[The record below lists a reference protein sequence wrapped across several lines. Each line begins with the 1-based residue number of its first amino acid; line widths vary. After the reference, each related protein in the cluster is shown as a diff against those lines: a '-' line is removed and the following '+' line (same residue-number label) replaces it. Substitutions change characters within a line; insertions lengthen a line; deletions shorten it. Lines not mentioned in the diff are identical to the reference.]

1 MVRRK
6 TLLSYIPMKRLTLF
20 ISLCFLV
27 LPGLS
32 PAAQQ
37 TASNF
42 VPVTDAMLQNPDP
55 ADWLMW
61 RRTLNSWGYS
71 PLDQINRSN
80 VRNLRM
86 VWTRGMGP
94 GVQEATPLVYR
105 GVMYLPNPSDL
116 IEAINATTGEL
127 VWSYKREWKEEVTKI
142 LPVPSINRNLAIYG
156 NTIIDTSADDHVF
169 ALDASSGKLVW
180 ENSILDMK
188 ESPAQETSGPII
200 AKGKIFSGRG
210 CEAKK
215 SALAC
220 VIVAHDAKTGKELW
234 RTRTV
239 PRPGEPGDETWGGI
253 PFEKRSHVGA
263 WMVPSYDADLNLLY
277 VGTSVTAPAPKFMLA
292 GNEYQYLYHN
302 STLALDADTGKIV
315 WYYQHLVD
323 HWDFDHPFERL
334 LVDTAVAPNAAD
346 VSWINPKIK
355 PGERRKVI
363 TGVPG
368 KTGIVYTLDRQ
379 TGEFLW
385 AKPTVRQNV
394 VASIDGATGRVTEN
408 PETLFTA
415 VGQQR
420 FVCPT
425 VNGGKNFPAGAY
437 SPLTNTMYYPLQNA
451 CANVTA
457 VQDGPGTAYAILN
470 NNQIA
475 PGTDKIGTVQA
486 ISVETGKTVWKYE
499 QRAASMSLVATGGG
513 LIFGGDSSGH
523 FRAFD
528 QNTGNVLWDVNL
540 GSPVTGYPIT
550 FAVRGK
556 QYVAVSTGNSL
567 VSSGL
572 NRLSPELRPSNAS
585 NVFVFA
591 LPE

>member
-1 MVRRK
+1 
-6 TLLSYIPMKRLTLF
+6 MKCLTF
-20 ISLCFLV
+20 AIVSLV
-27 LPGLS
+27 LLFSGFYS
-32 PAAQQ
+32 VAQQ
-37 TASNF
+37 SASGF
-42 VPVTDAMLQNPDP
+42 VPVTDEILQNPAP

-61 RRTLNSWGYS
+61 RRTLNGWGYN
-71 PLDQINRSN
+71 PLDQINRTN

-116 IEAINATTGEL
+116 IQAMNAATGDLIWE
-127 VWSYKREWKEEVTKI
+127 YRREWKEDVTKI

-169 ALDASSGKLVW
+169 ALDATSGKLVW
-180 ENSILDMK
+180 ENRILDMK

-234 RTRTV
+234 RTRTI
-239 PRPGEPGDETWGGI
+239 PMPGEPGDETWGGL
-253 PFEKRSHVGA
+253 PYEKRSHVGT
-263 WMVPSYDADLNLLY
+263 WMVPSYDSELNMLY

-292 GNEYQYLYHN
+292 GNDYQYLYHN
-302 STLALDADTGKIV
+302 STLALNADTGKIV
-315 WYYQHLVD
+315 WYYQHVVD

-334 LVDTAVAPNAAD
+334 LVDTAVAPSPTD
-346 VSWINPKIK
+346 VSWINPRIK
-355 PGERRKVI
+355 PGERRKVV

-368 KTGIVYTLDRQ
+368 KTGIIYTLDRQ

-385 AKPTVRQNV
+385 AKPTVMQNV
-394 VASIDGATGRVTEN
+394 VSSIDGATGRATTN

-425 VNGGKNFPAGAY
+425 VNGGKNFQAGAY
-437 SPLTNTMYYPLQNA
+437 SPLTNMMYYPLQNA
-451 CANVTA
+451 CSNVTA
-457 VQDGPGTAYAILN
+457 IADSPSTFYAIQN

-486 ISVETGKTVWKYE
+486 ISVETGKTVWKFE
-499 QRAASMSLVATGGG
+499 QRAGYMSLVATGGG
-513 LIFGGDSSGH
+513 LIFGGDANGH

-528 QNTGNVLWDVNL
+528 QNTGSVLWDVNL

-550 FAVRGK
+550 YGVGGK

-572 NRLSPELRPSNAS
+572 NRLAPELHPSNAS